1 MRMRWSLIVLSVLAW
16 CCVVA
21 RAQGSGDLSGR
32 WRINGNGYSG
42 DLVISQGTDGL
53 LSGSMY
59 GNPIS
64 GFMAA
69 GARQAVILRGPAA
82 APDQVYVATL
92 AADERTMSGNF
103 FAFNTVNG
111 GASAE
116 RNVFA
121 FRAQRGTSATPSS
134 PGPLP
139 YTGIGAPPKRIVG
152 TYQIVGNGLRGPLRI
167 DSQAADGAVRGIVYT
182 ESLTGHYAHATGT
195 VAFFR
200 MLNGAPFQVF
210 VGTATG
216 QSPPRLSGTFYP
228 LNAAGGATRQK
239 VQYEWS
245 TGAAPPSHN
254 SIMVPPSSAGDVELL
269 RHSLSCDGL
278 VVRVYYGDT
287 GSHVD
292 VAPGQARAIRINQE
306 PASTP
311 IRVIRWEC
319 RDPGQ
324 AAVANTTF
332 CPGMAAAGGNSN
344 VARVVRTDGGE
355 SRLDCLFRRS
365 MP

>member
-1 MRMRWSLIVLSVLAW
+1 MRMRSSLIVLSVLAS
-16 CCVVA
+16 CCVDA
-21 RAQGSGDLSGR
+21 NAQGSGDLTGR
-32 WRINGNGYSG
+32 WRINGNGFSG
-42 DLVISQGTDGL
+42 DLVIAQGTDGV

-59 GNPIS
+59 GNPIT

-92 AADERTMSGNF
+92 AADERTMSGSF

-139 YTGIGAPPKRIVG
+139 YTGVGAPPKRIVG
-152 TYQIVGNGLRGPLRI
+152 SYQIDGNGFGGPLRI
-167 DSQAADGAVRGIVYT
+167 DSQSADGAVRGIVYT
-182 ESLTGHYAHATGT
+182 ESLIGHYAHATGT
-195 VAFFR
+195 VTFLR

-216 QSPPRLSGTFYP
+216 DSPLRLGGTFYP
-228 LNAAGGATRQK
+228 LNAAGGATRQR

-245 TGAAPPSHN
+245 TGVAPPLPN
-254 SIMVPPSSAGDVELL
+254 SIIVPPSAAGDVDRL
-269 RHSLSCDGL
+269 RHSLGCEGL
-278 VVRVYYGDT
+278 LVRVYYGNT
-287 GSHVD
+287 GSHID
-292 VAPGQARAIRINQE
+292 VAAGQARAIRISQE

-311 IRVIRWEC
+311 MRVIRWEC
-319 RDPGQ
+319 RDPRQ

-332 CPGMAAAGGNSN
+332 CPGMLVSGGNSN

-355 SRLDCLFRRS
+355 TRLDCLFRPG